1 MLATLYDI
9 FAVCYHY
16 TMNKKTLHQQ
26 LEEYGRSGYL
36 PMHMPGGKRR
46 TGTFASHDIT
56 EISGFD
62 DLHDP
67 RGIIKELEEDIA
79 RLWHAGEAFVSVNGS
94 TAMIESAICA
104 AMRYCHEGKVL
115 AASNCHLS
123 VWHGIEMAGCKHKV
137 IDPSCGDAPFA
148 MEVKPEVIEEALKDD
163 PSIRAVVITSPTYE
177 GIISD
182 TRETYEITRRYG
194 CTLIIDE
201 AHGAHLGL
209 DDYWGQEA
217 CGDIVIKSLHKTLS
231 APTQTAVMLKYS
243 DRIQTADIRHYI
255 DIFESS
261 SPSYLLM
268 SGVSEAVTLLHQRD
282 ALREWE
288 QAVSE
293 AEKELLQLRNI
304 RLFTTAGKDR
314 SKFVLICRGRELAD
328 ILRVRYKIET
338 EASYDTHLIAMTGI
352 GDTGDSLA
360 RFTAA
365 LTEADRDHPELAL
378 RGDYS
383 FIPPVHIPEMT
394 LAGASGHRSY
404 KTDISKAEGKISGGF
419 IYDYPPGIPVIMPG
433 DMITPGIIERLS
445 AEGIKEISVLDL
457 EVEGNSPPL

>member
-9 FAVCYHY
+9 FAICYHY
-16 TMNKKTLHQQ
+16 TMNNKSLHQK
-26 LEEYGRSGYL
+26 LEEYCRSGYL

-46 TGTFASHDIT
+46 TGILAGLDIT
-56 EISGFD
+56 EIDGFD
-62 DLHDP
+62 NLHDP
-67 RGIIKELEEDIA
+67 RGIIGDLENDIA
-79 RLWHAGEAFVSVNGS
+79 ALWHADEAFISVNGS

-104 AMRYCHEGKVL
+104 SMRYCPDGKVL

-123 VWHGIEMAGCKHKV
+123 VWHGIEMAGCMHKV
-137 IDPSCGDAPFA
+137 VDPSCGSAPFA
-148 MEVKPEVIEEALKDD
+148 MEVKPEDIERVLKEDT
-163 PSIRAVVITSPTYE
+163 SVKAVVITSPTYE

-182 TRETYEITRRYG
+182 TREIYDITRRYG
-194 CTLIIDE
+194 CALIIDE

-243 DRIQTADIRHYI
+243 GRIDSGDIRHYI

-282 ALREWE
+282 ALSEWE

-293 AEKELLQLRNI
+293 AETKLKQLKNI
-304 RLFTTAGKDR
+304 RLFTATGKDR
-314 SKFVLICRGRELAD
+314 SKIVLVCRGRQLAD
-328 ILRVRYKIET
+328 ILRTKYKIET
-338 EASYDTHLIAMTGI
+338 EASFDTHLIAMTGI
-352 GDTGDSLA
+352 GDTRESLA
-360 RFTAA
+360 RFTSA
-365 LTEADRDHPELAL
+365 LTEIDREHPELA
-378 RGDYS
+378 GDEG
-383 FIPPVHIPEMT
+383 FCFTPPVHLPQKS
-394 LAGASGHRSY
+394 LAQAARHRIL
-404 KTDISKAEGKISGGF
+404 TVGIEDAEGKISGGF

-433 DMITPGIIERLS
+433 ELLSRSVVERLS
-445 AEGIKEISVLDL
+445 QKGIRDVSVLDL
-457 EVEGNSPPL
+457 EVEGNTSVL